1 MNDITQTFTQDQQR
15 AWKLLQGDANVFITG
30 EAGSGKSYLVREFMK
45 LRDSRLFPVLASTG
59 AAAVLVG
66 GRTFHS
72 FMGLGIMEGGK
83 EATVARALG
92 DRRLVGRLKK
102 ALGFVIDEVS
112 MLSGETLAAAEEIC
126 RFARESVEPW
136 GGLRVIAVG
145 DFAQLPPV
153 QKGVGFRKWAFLH
166 PVWQRSAFQ
175 SVVLK
180 QNMRTGDARFLSLLN
195 MIRQGRVNEEV
206 TDFLNDRLTDESLE
220 FDGTRLFP
228 RRNETDA
235 FNMNE
240 LEKLS
245 AQMYCFPT
253 RYSGQ
258 ERFIEQLKKHSPLSD
273 DLFLKEKALVMLRQN
288 DPKQR
293 WVNGSTGHVTN
304 ITKEEVTIDLMN
316 GRTVKVEPVS
326 FSLLN
331 AEGLAVATATNFP
344 LSLAYATTIHK
355 AQGMTLDRLMV
366 NLSQLWEP
374 GQAYVALSRVIDPS
388 ELRIQSWSAGSIKSD
403 PVVERFYESLG

>member
-1 MNDITQTFTQDQQR
+1 
-15 AWKLLQGDANVFITG
+15 
-30 EAGSGKSYLVREFMK
+30 
-45 LRDSRLFPVLASTG
+45 
-59 AAAVLVG
+59 
-66 GRTFHS
+66 
-72 FMGLGIMEGGK
+72 
-83 EATVARALG
+83 
-92 DRRLVGRLKK
+92 
-102 ALGFVIDEVS
+102 
-112 MLSGETLAAAEEIC
+112 
-126 RFARESVEPW
+126 
-136 GGLRVIAVG
+136 
-145 DFAQLPPV
+145 
-153 QKGVGFRKWAFLH
+153 
-166 PVWQRSAFQ
+166 
-175 SVVLK
+175 
-180 QNMRTGDARFLSLLN
+180 
-195 MIRQGRVNEEV
+195 
-206 TDFLNDRLTDESLE
+206 
-220 FDGTRLFP
+220 
-228 RRNETDA
+228 
-235 FNMNE
+235 MNE